1 MIVFE
6 KIRWKNF
13 LSTGNVFSEVDLKG
27 SPSTLIVGSNGAGK
41 STMLDAI
48 CFVLF
53 KKPFRK
59 ISQAQLINAVNEKEM
74 LVSIE
79 FKIGSTHWQVNRGVK
94 PNIFEIF
101 RDGTALN
108 QESNQR
114 DQQTWLEQS
123 VLKLNYKSFTQVVI
137 LGSSTFIPFMQL
149 TAPNRREV
157 IEDLLD
163 IKVFSTMN
171 DILKG
176 RAKGLRDSITQATYD
191 LDLIKEKVEI
201 QQRFIEDIKANQRKQ
216 RDAKST
222 DIHTL
227 QSEVDVLEDN
237 IIKAAETVDLLQN
250 EADSIGDVT
259 SKLNELK
266 VYQSKF
272 NDKKK
277 TLNKEMKFYEENDR
291 CPTCSQTITERSKKT
306 HQQGISDQ
314 LNQIASA
321 TVDLKQKLEEIK
333 EQVSLKEGKIKEI
346 RDIQSNIS
354 SDTKEIRWKKKSM
367 KKIQEEIDTPQTD
380 NLKREQNNLKTLVKE
395 GLEGEIALKE
405 TKKVKENFDVCS
417 SLLKDTGIKSQ
428 IIKKYLPIMNQ
439 LINKYLNELDFYV
452 SFDLNENFEET
463 IKSRFRDEFSYASFS
478 EGEKMRID
486 LALLFTWRTIAKMK
500 NSANTNLLIL
510 DEIFDSSLDIAGTY
524 DFMKILRSFNDST
537 NVFIIS
543 HKTDVLQDKFERIL
557 KVEKRQNFSVI
568 NEESGI

>member
-13 LSTGNVFSEVDLKG
+13 LATGNAFSEVDLKG

-74 LVSIE
+74 MVSIE

-201 QQRFIEDIKANQRKQ
+201 QQRFIEDIKANQKKQ

-227 QSEVDVLEDN
+227 QTEVDVLEDN

-291 CPTCSQTITERSKKT
+291 CPTCSQTITESSKKSN
-306 HQQGISDQ
+306 QKGISDQ
-314 LNQIASA
+314 LSAIESA

-333 EQVSLKEGKIKEI
+333 EQVSLKEGKIREI

-463 IKSRFRDEFSYASFS
+463 IKSRFRDEFCYASFS

-543 HKTDVLQDKFERIL
+543 HKTDVLQDKFDRIL
-557 KVEKRQNFSVI
+557 KVEKKQNFSVI

>member
-149 TAPNRREV
+149 TAPNRRDV

-171 DILKG
+171 TILKE
-176 RAKGLRDSITQATYD
+176 RAKGLRDSIQTQQYA

-201 QQRFIEDIKANQRKQ
+201 QQRFIEDIKANQKKQ

-222 DIHTL
+222 DISTL
-227 QSEVDVLEDN
+227 QTEVDELEEN
-237 IIKAAETVDLLQN
+237 IINASEHVDLLQK

-259 SKLNELK
+259 NKLNELR

-277 TLNKEMKFYEENDR
+277 TLNKEMKFHEENDR
-291 CPTCSQTITERSKKT
+291 CPTCSQTITERSKKSN
-306 HQQGISDQ
+306 QRGIKDQ
-314 LNQIASA
+314 LDQIESA
-321 TVDLKQKLEEIK
+321 TVDLKQKLEEIR

-354 SDTKEIRWKKKSM
+354 SDTKEIRWKKKSI

-380 NLKREQNNLKTLVKE
+380 NLKREQNTLKTLAKE
-395 GLEGEIALKE
+395 GLDGEKTLKVE
-405 TKKVKENFDVCS
+405 KKKKENFDVCS
-417 SLLKDTGIKSQ
+417 QLLRDTGIKSQ

-452 SFDLNENFEET
+452 SFDLDENFEET

-543 HKTDVLQDKFERIL
+543 HKPDVLQDKFDRIL
-557 KVEKRQNFSVI
+557 RVEKKQNFSVI

>member
-74 LVSIE
+74 MVSIE

-201 QQRFIEDIKANQRKQ
+201 QQRFIEDIKANQKKQ

-227 QSEVDVLEDN
+227 QTEVDVLEDN
-237 IIKAAETVDLLQN
+237 T
-250 EADSIGDVT
+250 
-259 SKLNELK
+259 
-266 VYQSKF
+266 
-272 NDKKK
+272 
-277 TLNKEMKFYEENDR
+277 
-291 CPTCSQTITERSKKT
+291 
-306 HQQGISDQ
+306 
-314 LNQIASA
+314 
-321 TVDLKQKLEEIK
+321 
-333 EQVSLKEGKIKEI
+333 
-346 RDIQSNIS
+346 
-354 SDTKEIRWKKKSM
+354 
-367 KKIQEEIDTPQTD
+367 
-380 NLKREQNNLKTLVKE
+380 
-395 GLEGEIALKE
+395 
-405 TKKVKENFDVCS
+405 
-417 SLLKDTGIKSQ
+417 
-428 IIKKYLPIMNQ
+428 
-439 LINKYLNELDFYV
+439 
-452 SFDLNENFEET
+452 
-463 IKSRFRDEFSYASFS
+463 
-478 EGEKMRID
+478 
-486 LALLFTWRTIAKMK
+486 
-500 NSANTNLLIL
+500 
-510 DEIFDSSLDIAGTY
+510 
-524 DFMKILRSFNDST
+524 
-537 NVFIIS
+537 
-543 HKTDVLQDKFERIL
+543 
-557 KVEKRQNFSVI
+557 
-568 NEESGI
+568 

>member
-13 LSTGNVFSEVDLKG
+13 LATGNAFSEVDLKG

-114 DQQTWLEQS
+114 DQQVWLEQS

-227 QSEVDVLEDN
+227 QTEVDVLEDN

-306 HQQGISDQ
+306 HQKGISDQ

-367 KKIQEEIDTPQTD
+367 KKIQDEIDTPQTD

-405 TKKVKENFDVCS
+405 TKKVKENYDVCS

-452 SFDLNENFEET
+452 SFDLDENFEET

-543 HKTDVLQDKFERIL
+543 HKPDVLQDKFERIL
-557 KVEKRQNFSVI
+557 RVEKRQNFSVI

>member
-59 ISQAQLINAVNEKEM
+59 ISQAQLINAVNEKDM
-74 LVSIE
+74 MVSIE

-114 DQQTWLEQS
+114 DQQVWLEQS

-137 LGSSTFIPFMQL
+137 LGSSTFVPFMQL

-227 QSEVDVLEDN
+227 QSEIDVLEDN
-237 IIKAAETVDLLQN
+237 IIKSAETVDLLQN

-306 HQQGISDQ
+306 HQKGISDQ

-367 KKIQEEIDTPQTD
+367 KKIQDEIDTPQTD

-395 GLEGEIALKE
+395 GLGGEIALKE
-405 TKKVKENFDVCS
+405 TKKVKENYDVCS

-452 SFDLNENFEET
+452 SFDLDENFEET

-543 HKTDVLQDKFERIL
+543 HKPDVLQDKFERIL
-557 KVEKRQNFSVI
+557 RVEKKQNFSVI